1 MPLPLEGVRVV
12 DFSRVLAG
20 PHCAKTLLDL
30 GAEVI
35 KLEPPGGDL
44 SRKAFPSQGQ
54 VSGYYAQQ
62 NAGKRN
68 VSIDLNAPGAREAAL
83 RLCDTADVIVENF
96 RPGALASFGLG
107 YESVS
112 ARNPGVVYASI
123 SGYGQHGAWR
133 SRMAYAP
140 TVQAETGIT
149 ANTADHFERTGALRS
164 DSLSH
169 ADVYSGL
176 HAAIAILACLTER
189 ARTGRGQYIDVA
201 MAAVMLSINE
211 RVHADLS
218 DAELGAERPI
228 LGATDGPF
236 FTGPHGERFASPM
249 SLVGSMSFPFYLAA
263 MRRPDLG
270 RDPRFRTP
278 ELRLRNLDAL
288 HRIVQEW
295 IWTFADMESL
305 DAQLD
310 EAKIA
315 TGQVRSVRE
324 FADSDWAREWNAVR
338 AVSDRSGG
346 EIKIPGR
353 PWHFADQ
360 VAADKD
366 QLAARQ
372 GEHNA
377 EVLSELGFSAAE
389 IAALEASGA
398 LEVICNSV
406 AKLDRMNREFSEWP
420 CSLARA
426 VGVFGDSW
434 TLLIVRDGLQG
445 LTRFDEFQRSLNIAR
460 NTLSDRLGKLV
471 DAGVMTKRFYQ
482 DNPPRYEYLLTD
494 MGRDFFPVLAAMLSW
509 GDKWLDDGAA
519 RRSPCATTRVTAKAL
534 TRLSPRS
541 FALSAAS
548 PSCTPASSSASVPGT
563 PTTSGPNSI
572 CAAAWCPPPSRGSTG
587 HARPP
592 PPNAPAKPPRIQR
605 NRPHPVRR
613 RGLRGPTESYFATR
627 SCIKTRSM
635 FY

>member
-1 MPLPLEGVRVV
+1 MPLPLEGIRVV

-20 PHCAKTLLDL
+20 PHCAKALLDL

-44 SRKAFPSQGQ
+44 SRKAFPCQGQ

-68 VSIDLNAPGAREAAL
+68 VSIDLNVPGAREAAL

-149 ANTADHFERTGALRS
+149 ANTADHFGRTGTLRS

-189 ARTGRGQYIDVA
+189 AHTGQGQYIDVA

-211 RVHADLS
+211 RVHVDLS

-324 FADSDWAREWNAVR
+324 FADSDWARQWNAVR
-338 AVSDRSGG
+338 TVSDRSGG

-360 VAADKD
+360 VAADEG
-366 QLAARQ
+366 QLVARQ

-398 LEVICNSV
+398 LVQPGQAPSLQNYRGTDTVTGGKIV
-406 AKLDRMNREFSEWP
+406 A
-420 CSLARA
+420 
-426 VGVFGDSW
+426 
-434 TLLIVRDGLQG
+434 
-445 LTRFDEFQRSLNIAR
+445 
-460 NTLSDRLGKLV
+460 
-471 DAGVMTKRFYQ
+471 
-482 DNPPRYEYLLTD
+482 
-494 MGRDFFPVLAAMLSW
+494 
-509 GDKWLDDGAA
+509 
-519 RRSPCATTRVTAKAL
+519 ATITQ
-534 TRLSPRS
+534 
-541 FALSAAS
+541 
-548 PSCTPASSSASVPGT
+548 
-563 PTTSGPNSI
+563 TS
-572 CAAAWCPPPSRGSTG
+572 
-587 HARPP
+587 
-592 PPNAPAKPPRIQR
+592 
-605 NRPHPVRR
+605 
-613 RGLRGPTESYFATR
+613 
-627 SCIKTRSM
+627 
-635 FY
+635 